1 MPSPRESQE
10 TSRCSS
16 VCGES
21 NAPTP
26 RCSSKTIGEN
36 QGISLPNSLAPV
48 QLPFELNSMS
58 PKDQASLLAVFEE
71 RDRNFMAARQLL
83 MDHAM
88 AAKEAETLANA
99 NGNKLT
105 PQEAE
110 LIAKKH
116 DEMVEVIMH
125 ELNTMELGY
134 EKIIQDLQA
143 KEMMSQLK
151 ISLEA
156 KCHDLRERL
165 AQQGEPPLLR
175 DLQHVLDN
183 HLQQVRELHNRES
196 IPANSETQ
204 TPQNEH
210 QTPQSVDRSPRDE
223 NQTPRMKNHYIITSN
238 EMSDHE
244 SAASFDASSAMST
257 PRAFLKEDEEKTAAR
272 MMKQLKASL
281 EKKRSKLLKNPSA
294 KNGVASIAQTKGSI
308 PVELSS
314 GEMSCRLHFHPEMR
328 MQDAEILD
336 LCTDL
341 NPSGKEPQ
349 TCEQPE
355 VVKTQ
360 SPSDYERELNLQIG
374 LSAIDV
380 ELDQLAKD
388 LHLAQAMATEEVFL
402 DAPVMP
408 KETLIHTNRGC

>member
-99 NGNKLT
+99 NGKLT

-116 DEMVEVIMH
+116 DEMVEVITH

-143 KEMMSQLK
+143 
-151 ISLEA
+151 
-156 KCHDLRERL
+156 
-165 AQQGEPPLLR
+165 
-175 DLQHVLDN
+175 
-183 HLQQVRELHNRES
+183 
-196 IPANSETQ
+196 
-204 TPQNEH
+204 
-210 QTPQSVDRSPRDE
+210 
-223 NQTPRMKNHYIITSN
+223 
-238 EMSDHE
+238 
-244 SAASFDASSAMST
+244 
-257 PRAFLKEDEEKTAAR
+257 
-272 MMKQLKASL
+272 
-281 EKKRSKLLKNPSA
+281 
-294 KNGVASIAQTKGSI
+294 
-308 PVELSS
+308 
-314 GEMSCRLHFHPEMR
+314 
-328 MQDAEILD
+328 
-336 LCTDL
+336 
-341 NPSGKEPQ
+341 
-349 TCEQPE
+349 
-355 VVKTQ
+355 
-360 SPSDYERELNLQIG
+360 
-374 LSAIDV
+374 
-380 ELDQLAKD
+380 
-388 LHLAQAMATEEVFL
+388 
-402 DAPVMP
+402 
-408 KETLIHTNRGC
+408 